1 MNSQYGLV
9 LPQTLK
15 EPAKYM
21 VGYILIKL
29 MVTFWENLESLFKK
43 YPLGNLMD
51 SFEMNSGV
59 LFKKYPVGT
68 LVGTF

>member
-21 VGYILIKL
+21 VGYILK
-29 MVTFWENLESLFKK
+29 E
-43 YPLGNLMD
+43 LGE
-51 SFEMNSGV
+51 FVQKVPTG
-59 LFKKYPVGT
+59 
-68 LVGTF
+68 